1 MRRRRDND
9 RNAGRRRRGFTVST
23 FLVIATPMFVLMIGL
38 AVEVALVNVT
48 RERLQGAADAAAL
61 AAAAELLDPD
71 TLMPAAVVDPTTA
84 QQNAN
89 AAALLYSNLNVGIG
103 RPLTYLSNSPILV
116 VFANVADPTDRYS
129 PLGPVDAANPCNT
142 VVVTIER
149 SQRLKNPVPLRLGP
163 FLGILPGNVVATARG
178 TLDRRVYG
186 VRPIGALPCPVV
198 PLAVSAAG
206 NATSW
211 TTQATSAAVSGVN
224 DVATVNPTTGAVTP
238 GPDGVPEVT
247 LSTTTNLAV
256 LSLGTT
262 APATQM
268 EQGVY
273 VSDLEAYGGAL
284 ALSETGVLTVPTTT
298 LDGGTLSSSLT
309 SIIGVNRVWP
319 LYDASQSTLGGGT
332 AVLVGFAS
340 AHVVSASSTTILVQ
354 PSIFPTASALVRP
367 GQPLNPYVGKL
378 GLTR

>member
-149 SQRLKNPVPLRLGP
+149 RPATQK
-163 FLGILPGNVVATARG
+163 PGAVAARAVSRDLAGERRGHGGGRSTAASTACGRS
-178 TLDRRVYG
+178 
-186 VRPIGALPCPVV
+186 AQLPCPVV

-273 VSDLEAYGGAL
+273 VSDLEAYGSAL
-284 ALSETGVLTVPTTT
+284 ALSETGVLAVPTTT

-340 AHVVSASSTTILVQ
+340 AQSSRRVRRRSSCNPRSFRPPPPSCVPASRST
-354 PSIFPTASALVRP
+354 
-367 GQPLNPYVGKL
+367 
-378 GLTR
+378 LTWANWD